1 MDTWAGSRGQS
12 ATCQQGPRE
21 GLDGAP
27 RSDGVSEVLCGNR
40 EGTRGRR
47 GLGVQDHFPMHPGG
61 PLMLSL
67 VQDATRH
74 RDR

>member
-1 MDTWAGSRGQS
+1 MDTWAGSRGQA

-27 RSDGVSEVLCGNR
+27 RSDGVSEVSYGNR
-40 EGTRGRR
+40 EGTWGRR

-61 PLMLSL
+61 PLTLSL